1 MTGNFPVSHRFF
13 ELSINRNFSAY
24 GEMKHNSTV
33 QFWLS
38 QGLAPATSIFLI
50 KKTVLEG
57 NISTEAICEFSL
69 H

>member
-1 MTGNFPVSHRFF
+1 MTGNIPVSHRFF

-50 KKTVLEG
+50 KK
-57 NISTEAICEFSL
+57 NSIRRKYQYRSYM
-69 H
+69 